1 MLDKDIFVTLMRLTK
16 DSERKLTF
24 ASDDTTGKKSV
35 PLFII
40 NPVSWVIM

>member
-24 ASDDTTGKKSV
+24 TSNDTTGKISSS
-35 PLFII
+35 FHH
-40 NPVSWVIM
+40 